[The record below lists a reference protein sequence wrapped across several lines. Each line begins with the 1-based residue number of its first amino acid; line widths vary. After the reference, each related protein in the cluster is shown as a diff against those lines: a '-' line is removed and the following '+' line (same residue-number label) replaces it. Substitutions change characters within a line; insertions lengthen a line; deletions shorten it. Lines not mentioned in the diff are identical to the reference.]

1 MTIPKIVAVP
11 DGFKTDRPIGEP
23 TVRIGID
30 DVLPQRYVLDDV
42 DWGMP
47 TDRVVE
53 IKDGVS
59 SNFASA
65 DFRKIKT
72 YNF

>member
-1 MTIPKIVAVP
+1 MPKIVAVP

-53 IKDGVS
+53 IKDGDVYRVQLAKVS
-59 SNFASA
+59 
-65 DFRKIKT
+65 RK
-72 YNF
+72 YNPKL